1 MQAVEEIKTAVSTAD
16 VDEVAAQ
23 ASEKLMRAG
32 EEIKA
37 EAIAVGAMMPRMVK
51 TNKWLDTLL
60 NRKHE
65 GVIQEA
71 VGTDLP
77 QVLMKAAERV
87 RAAAFTLDV
96 DVVSHVTQELTSSAE
111 EIKIVAGGGCIGGGK
126 VVRGMPFPLQLRHA
140 QYSGGDHGCRGSDQG
155 LRIIRTPGT
164 TFESRTSV
172 YTGLFFPSFHSCPS
186 HRTLIP
192 PAPPLLSRPSFC
204 FFSQLGS
211 PSQSKVLKF
220 TPYFAVNPYEP
231 PKLHL
236 LSL

>member
-1 MQAVEEIKTAVSTAD
+1 
-16 VDEVAAQ
+16 
-23 ASEKLMRAG
+23 
-32 EEIKA
+32 
-37 EAIAVGAMMPRMVK
+37 MPRMVK

-71 VGTDLP
+71 VGTNLP

-87 RAAAFTLDV
+87 RAAAFTLNV

-192 PAPPLLSRPSFC
+192 PAPPPLSRPSFC

>member
-23 ASEKLMRAG
+23 ASEKLMRAE

-87 RAAAFTLDV
+87 RAAAFTLNV

-111 EIKIVAGGGCIGGGK
+111 EIKIVAGGAASGVEKWYGGC
-126 VVRGMPFPLQLRHA
+126 
-140 QYSGGDHGCRGSDQG
+140 
-155 LRIIRTPGT
+155 
-164 TFESRTSV
+164 
-172 YTGLFFPSFHSCPS
+172 
-186 HRTLIP
+186 
-192 PAPPLLSRPSFC
+192 LSRCSCDTPNIPEEIMDAEV
-204 FFSQLGS
+204 LI
-211 PSQSKVLKF
+211 KVC
-220 TPYFAVNPYEP
+220 A
-231 PKLHL
+231 
-236 LSL
+236 